1 MRMVFSADLG
11 MFSQGTMTQKVLI
24 GIPAN
29 PWPLSNHCRMLTLRC
44 IQQLQSLAFPVLLS
58 IQLIFEPIF
67 FLLGFLN
74 C

>member
-29 PWPLSNHCRMLTLRC
+29 PANPWPLSNHCRMLDTKMYSTTAKPC
-44 IQQLQSLAFPVLLS
+44 IPCPVVYSADL
-58 IQLIFEPIF
+58 
-67 FLLGFLN
+67 
-74 C
+74 